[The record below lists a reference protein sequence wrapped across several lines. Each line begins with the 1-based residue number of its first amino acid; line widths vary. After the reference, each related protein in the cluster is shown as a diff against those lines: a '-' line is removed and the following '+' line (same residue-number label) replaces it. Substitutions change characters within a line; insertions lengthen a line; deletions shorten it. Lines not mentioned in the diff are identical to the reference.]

1 MASRWLDDEQR
12 MACPWRILS
21 RMVYE
26 LELIS
31 TTVVSHFIRPMDAV
45 FMKPVNDLTH
55 FSV

>member
-1 MASRWLDDEQR
+1 MNEECSVQGEFCVGW
-12 MACPWRILS
+12 S
-21 RMVYE
+21 E